1 MELRPENARP
11 FDRSRPVVPCAQCG
25 DMLLAPEWSETL
37 DDRRIRH
44 LWSCEACGYEFES
57 EVFYPAVLSTK
68 AA

>member
-1 MELRPENARP
+1 MELRPGYAHS

-25 DMLLAPEWSETL
+25 EMLLAPEWSETV
-37 DDRRIRH
+37 DERRIRH

-57 EVFYPAVLSTK
+57 EVFYPVLSTE